1 MCSVDA
7 FTIVFAGQRLT
18 PFFPQGRAAAVQTH
32 LLAQTLAAARR
43 LAAALVEAGAVS
55 ETTAQN
61 APLPR
66 PTGLAAVVGGG
77 GSSHATAPPPPS
89 STTTLADVAPHFAT
103 RHGFSLAVR
112 PSSVPAAGDGVFV
125 CAASTRSPLP
135 PGTLAALYPGT
146 AYSPLQ
152 MRALAGYPRV
162 DAGSDYLAARY
173 DGVVLDGVAWG
184 LAGGGAPRRP
194 RPDGAATPTGD
205 AAAAEAALGT
215 GVDSRH
221 PLAVGHLVNHPPPG
235 APPNVALAAVD
246 VPLSALDGPSSSL
259 LRRCIPVVP
268 VGGPGARPP
277 DAPLPCLALVAL
289 TPLSPG
295 DELFLN
301 YRLSSRVARPGWYV
315 PVDDDEDARRWA

>member
-1 MCSVDA
+1 M
-7 FTIVFAGQRLT
+7 
-18 PFFPQGRAAAVQTH
+18 
-32 LLAQTLAAARR
+32 
-43 LAAALVEAGAVS
+43 S
-55 ETTAQN
+55 ETVVQQKA
-61 APLPR
+61 ALPR
-66 PTGLAAVVGGG
+66 PTGLAATVGGG
-77 GSSHATAPPPPS
+77 SAGTPPPPPLS
-89 STTTLADVAPHFAT
+89 SSSTTLADVAPHFAA

-112 PSSVPAAGDGVFV
+112 PSSIPAAGDGVFV
-125 CAASTRSPLP
+125 CADTTCHPLP

-173 DGVVLDGVAWG
+173 DGLVLDGVAWG
-184 LAGGGAPRRP
+184 LSGGGAPRRP
-194 RPDGAATPTGD
+194 RPAGAATPIGD

-215 GVDSRH
+215 DVDGRH
-221 PLAVGHLVNHPPPG
+221 PLAVGHLANHPPAG

-246 VPLSALDGPSSSL
+246 VPLSALDGPSSPL

-289 TPLSPG
+289 TPLAPG

-301 YRLSSRVARPGWYV
+301 YRLSSRVARPAWYV